1 MYRPLRGAFDVSE
14 DRSVVLPSESE
25 FMALKEQYGVS

>member
-1 MYRPLRGAFDVSE
+1 MYRRLHDEFDVVE